1 MTQDPLSPIRFEPL
15 RHRVV
20 LRAVQSGSIPAEA
33 PFVHLL
39 RAMSDLGELAEAEN
53 SDDVIAIRDAVGHVL
68 TRMIHYCARRQVDP
82 VECLY
87 QVAFRQNHPSS

>member
-1 MTQDPLSPIRFEPL
+1 MTQDRLPRIRFEAL
-15 RHRVV
+15 KQRVV
-20 LRAVQSGSIPAEA
+20 LHAVRDGSLPAEA

-39 RAMSDLGELAEAEN
+39 RAMSDLGELAGAEN

-68 TRMIHYCARRQVDP
+68 MRMIHFCARRQVDP

-87 QVAFRQNHPSS
+87 QAAFRQNHRF